1 MNMIKFIVV
10 LSRRPGMTR
19 EDFSAYLRTVHR
31 SLARRLPGLKH
42 YVQNHVA
49 EDSNRQPPTWDAV
62 VELFWDSRKAMEADW
77 ASPEGAAATKD
88 LEAFADLSRSSWSI
102 VEETVGFE

>member
-49 EDSNRQPPTWDAV
+49 EDSNRQPPAWDAV

-102 VEETVGFE
+102 VEEIVGFE